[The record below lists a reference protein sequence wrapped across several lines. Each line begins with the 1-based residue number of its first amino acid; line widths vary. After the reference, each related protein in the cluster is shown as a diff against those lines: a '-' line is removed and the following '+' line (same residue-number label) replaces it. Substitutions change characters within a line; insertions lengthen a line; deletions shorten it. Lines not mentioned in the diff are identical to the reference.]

1 LIMGLLE
8 IVTGAFV
15 FAHPLA
21 GAVITVSVLAYIV
34 AFMAISFGVLGIY
47 TGFQVRKELSGEWAM
62 IVGGFLAVIV
72 GLILIMDPLGT
83 AKVYLMVLGGLSL
96 LGGIIQVFAAF
107 QIRRIGQVG
116 LEAVIEE
123 SR

>member
-1 LIMGLLE
+1 
-8 IVTGAFV
+8 
-15 FAHPLA
+15 
-21 GAVITVSVLAYIV
+21 
-34 AFMAISFGVLGIY
+34 
-47 TGFQVRKELSGEWAM
+47 M
-62 IVGGFLAVIV
+62 IVGGILALMV

-96 LGGIIQVFAAF
+96 LGGIIQVVAAF

-116 LEAVIEE
+116 LEAAIEE